1 MVRETRHLW
10 VGNLPENVREEKIIE
25 HFKRWVTIFSKRS
38 SSNVVASDEL
48 WSSDWEKQKRA
59 TGVWL
64 NTLNVCYNFY
74 NNTAFELAGF
84 DLAGFDAGY
93 VSLLAFESRSCR

>member
-25 HFKRWVTIFSKRS
+25 HFKRWVTIFSKR
-38 SSNVVASDEL
+38 NIQQCGLLASDEL
-48 WSSDWEKQKRA
+48 WSSDWKKQKRA

-64 NTLNVCYNFY
+64 NTLNVCNNFY
-74 NNTAFELAGF
+74 NNTAFELARF
-84 DLAGFDAGY
+84 DLADFDAG
-93 VSLLAFESRSCR
+93 